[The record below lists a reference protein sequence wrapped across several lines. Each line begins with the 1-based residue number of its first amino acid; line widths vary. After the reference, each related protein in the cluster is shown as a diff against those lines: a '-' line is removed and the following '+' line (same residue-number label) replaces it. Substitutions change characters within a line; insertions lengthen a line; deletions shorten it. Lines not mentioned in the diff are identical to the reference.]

1 MEMDAPFFDGPNA
14 GMEDPLMQAAMRF
27 DALMTQRIAAPAQT
41 DGATE
46 ADVEIVRRTF
56 DKYKRK
62 ELLEL
67 VASLNTRKFCKA
79 ELDVRSTPS

>member
-1 MEMDAPFFDGPNA
+1 MDAPFYDGPNA

-27 DALMTQRIAAPAQT
+27 DALVTQRISAPALT

-46 ADVEIVRRTF
+46 ADVELVRGTF

-67 VASLNTRKFCKA
+67 VESLNCRKFCKA
-79 ELDVRSTPS
+79 ELETVKDC